1 MSWEITDWMHA
12 GYKASRED
20 GETIFIYKR
29 PEWGT
34 GLSGIRSFYELRNRG
49 TLIGRITSENSWQ
62 PQIKAEWLAAGDQPL
77 NELDLLEIA
86 SAIKL

>member
-1 MSWEITDWMHA
+1 MSWEITGWMQA

-20 GETIFIYKR
+20 GETVFIYKR

-34 GLSGIRSFYELRNRG
+34 GLSGLRCFYELRNRG
-49 TLIGRITSENSWQ
+49 TLIARITSESSWR
-62 PQIKAEWLAAGDQPL
+62 PQIKAEWLAAPDRPL
-77 NELDLLEIA
+77 NEQDLLEIA